1 MEMKI
6 QNSKNEIKREIE
18 LPEGVE
24 AKVEADGILIKGRLG
39 ELKRDFLNK
48 NIFYQ
53 CTGKNIV
60 ISARDSSKNEK
71 KMLGTIEAHLRNM
84 ISGVQNMHKY
94 VLRIC
99 SGHFP
104 MQVSVSGGELIIKNL
119 LGEKTPRKI
128 PINKNV
134 KIKFEGRDLTVEST
148 NKELAGETASR
159 IEKLS
164 MRGGYDRRI
173 FQDGIFI
180 VNKDGK
186 PVK

>member
-1 MEMKI
+1 MKTKK
-6 QNSKNEIKREIE
+6 QNSKNEIRSELE
-18 LPEGVE
+18 LPDGVD
-24 AKVEADGILIKGRLG
+24 AKVEADGILVKGRLG
-39 ELKRDFLNK
+39 ELKRNFLNK
-48 NIFYQ
+48 NVFFQ
-53 CTGKNIV
+53 CNGKSIV
-60 ISARDSSKNEK
+60 ISAKGSSKNEK
-71 KMLGTIEAHLRNM
+71 KMLGTIKAHLRNM
-84 ISGVQNMHKY
+84 ISGVQNMHRY

-104 MQVSVSGGELIIKNL
+104 MQVSFSGGELTIKNL

-134 KIKFEGRDLTVEST
+134 KIKIEGRDITVESAD
-148 NKELAGETASR
+148 KELAGEAASR

-164 MRGGYDRRI
+164 MRGGYDRRV

>member
-1 MEMKI
+1 MGIKKR
-6 QNSKNEIKREIE
+6 NSKNEIRSELE
-18 LPEGVE
+18 LPDGVE
-24 AKVEADGILIKGRLG
+24 AKVEANAILIKGRLG
-39 ELKRDFLNK
+39 ETKRDFHNK
-48 NIFYQ
+48 NVFFQ
-53 CTGKNIV
+53 CNGKSIV
-60 ISARDSSKNEK
+60 ISTKGSSKNEK
-71 KMLGTIEAHLRNM
+71 KMLGTIKAHLRNM

-94 VLRIC
+94 VLKIC

-104 MQVSVSGGELIIKNL
+104 MQVSFSGGELIIKNM

-134 KIKFEGRDLTVEST
+134 KIKIEGRDLTVEST
-148 NKELAGETASR
+148 DKELAGETASR

-164 MRGGYDRRI
+164 ARVGYDRRI

-180 VNKDGK
+180 INKDGK